1 MFGLWPRF
9 VFWFVFGCLLRCCRW
24 RNASLA
30 GGFAGRRFWCGCVSR
45 LLFYRFAYSKD
56 FFVLVQCFDCLL
68 TCKDRAISATSA
80 KLEEKKTLVATRRC
94 RCLLRSARVNV
105 MPERLLSVISGI
117 LAGGIPGFRIELCC
131 FYHPLT
137 WPLCVVLCFLCFA
150 SCSVA
155 ILIMTHKMSSCMLFP
170 LLVAI
175 PLLCV
180 FVCFGL
186 VVVVCF
192 FCLLGFFCF
201 WLWFFSCWDSSLK
214 LRTGPLPVLLWL
226 STSRQPCMIITIHLF
241 AAIERV

>member
-1 MFGLWPRF
+1 MRPECRSYCCHFSHRS
-9 VFWFVFGCLLRCCRW
+9 CLTSC
-24 RNASLA
+24 
-30 GGFAGRRFWCGCVSR
+30 FT
-45 LLFYRFAYSKD
+45 FYS
-56 FFVLVQCFDCLL
+56 FF
-68 TCKDRAISATSA
+68 T
-80 KLEEKKTLVATRRC
+80 TLVATRRC

-137 WPLCVVLCFLCFA
+137 WPLCVIPCFLCFA

-180 FVCFGL
+180 LFGL
-186 VVVVCF
+186 VWLWLCVF
-192 FCLLGFFCF
+192 GLLGFFCF
-201 WLWFFSCWDSSLK
+201 WLCFLFGFLLGQLAG

>member
-1 MFGLWPRF
+1 MRPECRSYCCHFSHRS
-9 VFWFVFGCLLRCCRW
+9 CLTSC
-24 RNASLA
+24 
-30 GGFAGRRFWCGCVSR
+30 FT
-45 LLFYRFAYSKD
+45 FYS
-56 FFVLVQCFDCLL
+56 FFTTF
-68 TCKDRAISATSA
+68 
-80 KLEEKKTLVATRRC
+80 VATRRC

-137 WPLCVVLCFLCFA
+137 WPLCVIPCFLCFA

-155 ILIMTHKMSSCMLFP
+155 ILIMTHKLSSCMLFP

-180 FVCFGL
+180 LFGL
-186 VVVVCF
+186 VWLWLCVF
-192 FCLLGFFCF
+192 GLLGFFCL
-201 WLWFFSCWDSSLK
+201 WLCFLFGFLLGQLAG

>member
-1 MFGLWPRF
+1 MRPECRSYCCHFSHRS
-9 VFWFVFGCLLRCCRW
+9 CLTSC
-24 RNASLA
+24 
-30 GGFAGRRFWCGCVSR
+30 FT
-45 LLFYRFAYSKD
+45 FYS
-56 FFVLVQCFDCLL
+56 FF
-68 TCKDRAISATSA
+68 T
-80 KLEEKKTLVATRRC
+80 TLVATRRC

-137 WPLCVVLCFLCFA
+137 WPLCVIPCFLCFA

-180 FVCFGL
+180 LFGL
-186 VVVVCF
+186 VW
-192 FCLLGFFCF
+192 LWLCF
-201 WLWFFSCWDSSLK
+201 WFAWF
-214 LRTGPLPVLLWL
+214 LLFLVVFFVWFL
-226 STSRQPCMIITIHLF
+226 AGTARWTAYRSTTSTF
-241 AAIERV
+241 VAIDK

>member
-1 MFGLWPRF
+1 MRPECRSYCCHFSHRS
-9 VFWFVFGCLLRCCRW
+9 CLTSC
-24 RNASLA
+24 
-30 GGFAGRRFWCGCVSR
+30 FT
-45 LLFYRFAYSKD
+45 FYS
-56 FFVLVQCFDCLL
+56 FF
-68 TCKDRAISATSA
+68 T
-80 KLEEKKTLVATRRC
+80 TLVATRRC

-137 WPLCVVLCFLCFA
+137 WPLCVIPCFLCFA

-180 FVCFGL
+180 LFCFGL

-192 FCLLGFFCF
+192 WFAWFLLFLVVVF
-201 WLWFFSCWDSSLK
+201 WFLAGTARWTAY
-214 LRTGPLPVLLWL
+214 R
-226 STSRQPCMIITIHLF
+226 STTSTF
-241 AAIERV
+241 VAIDK